1 MKRTSV
7 IEDQPSA
14 REPLSELLIVDLDV
28 HIHESPGALAP
39 YIDMPWRVALENI
52 KDMPETPMHYVD
64 TPGFSPGTAVFEAPF
79 PSGHESSRRVRDAD
93 QMREELDDIDV
104 DLAVLF
110 PDHLLKLP
118 ILTQHEYAAA
128 LARAYN
134 AWMVEQWTSQE
145 RGLLGAVMACPQHP
159 EDAAREIRKYG
170 SHPEVVAV
178 FVPCAGVDPMYGH
191 RMYDPIWEAARDTDL
206 AVLMHSVGITH
217 PVFPFQ
223 NHGFHTEMGRHAVSH
238 TFSIMANVI
247 HMLTAGV
254 MSRFPEVRF
263 CAVEVG
269 IEWLPFLMHRLDK
282 EYIERRAEVPFMERR
297 PSAYLKEQL
306 WVATQPIEEP
316 EDMVDVATIVDLY
329 DGAGKTVFASDWP
342 HHDFD
347 HPMKLDQVPFTQ
359 DARRK
364 IFGTN
369 ALELLKIGPD
379 GRRLNL

>member
-1 MKRTSV
+1 MTRVSV
-7 IEDQPSA
+7 VEERPTE
-14 REPLSELLIVDLDV
+14 REPLSDLLIVDLDV
-28 HIHESPGALAP
+28 HVHEHPRALVP

-52 KDMPETPMHYVD
+52 QDMPETPMHYVD

-79 PSGHESSRRVRDAD
+79 PTGHEATRRVRDAA
-93 QMREELDDIDV
+93 QMREELDAIHV

-118 ILTQHEYAAA
+118 VLTQHDYAAA

-134 AWMVEQWTSQE
+134 AWLVDQWASHE
-145 RGLLGAVMACPQHP
+145 RGLLGAIAACPQDP

-170 SHPEVVAV
+170 SHPDVVSV
-178 FVPCAGVDPMYGH
+178 FLPCAGVDPLYGD
-191 RMYDPIWEAARDTDL
+191 RKYDPIWEAVTETGL
-206 AVLMHSVGITH
+206 AVLLHSVGITH

-223 NHGFHTEMGRHAVSH
+223 NHGFHTEMGRHALSH
-238 TFSIMANVI
+238 TFSIMANVT

-254 MSRFPEVRF
+254 MSRFPDVRM
-263 CAVEVG
+263 CVVEVG
-269 IEWLPFLMHRLDK
+269 IEWLPFIMHRLDK
-282 EYIERRAEVPFMERR
+282 EYIERRGEVPFLERR
-297 PSAYLKEQL
+297 PSEYIKEI

-316 EDMVDVATIVDLY
+316 EDLTDVARIVDLY
-329 DGAGKTVFASDWP
+329 DGIDNTVFASDWP

-347 HPMKLDQVPFTQ
+347 HPMKLDQVPLTS

-369 ALELLKIGPD
+369 ALELLQID
-379 GRRLNL
+379 STGRRLTT